1 MARALLSSYPLDTC
15 KLHAKLQCWL
25 GAVEACHLY
34 HEERSTA
41 AAEALV
47 QALVWESKYRFSG
60 GTTSV
65 TGSLRDDG
73 MNDPVASETRSSSL
87 YLRCSVTLQLCS
99 VCIRCGDVMQG
110 EQLALQVLDSVALF
124 EVKKRDEHWS
134 VMGACA
140 ELLLAR
146 ICAVVDERSMEAQQW
161 VRKSARSADRVAGPG
176 RKSATRKPE
185 AIQVIT

>member
-1 MARALLSSYPLDTC
+1 
-15 KLHAKLQCWL
+15 
-25 GAVEACHLY
+25 
-34 HEERSTA
+34 
-41 AAEALV
+41 
-47 QALVWESKYRFSG
+47 
-60 GTTSV
+60 
-65 TGSLRDDG
+65 
-73 MNDPVASETRSSSL
+73 
-87 YLRCSVTLQLCS
+87 
-99 VCIRCGDVMQG
+99 MQG

-185 AIQVIT
+185 AMQVITNSVWRAFVFLGSCICL